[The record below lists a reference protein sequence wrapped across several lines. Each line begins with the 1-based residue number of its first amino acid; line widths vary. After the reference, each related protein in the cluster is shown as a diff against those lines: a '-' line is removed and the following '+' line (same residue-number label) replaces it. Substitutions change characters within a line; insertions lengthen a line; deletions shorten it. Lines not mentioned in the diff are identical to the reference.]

1 MFNFSYDTYFDFMD
15 KVTIGEYYN
24 EANNSEIQLMW
35 NKHILEPLQVRT
47 WHHNLFMTLLYISG
61 ITHIW
66 TSSMTYI
73 MGKPR
78 KTISHLCGINRFFS
92 QFRLGQVLL
101 RIPDSYG
108 AKIAQICN
116 LWTFWPAIQFSAEL
130 QARMSRDS
138 RILLFSHHNYQVSLT
153 KDQIIFS
160 LSDRDF
166 GSQYQDPGSLP
177 GLCLAVAYSYI
188 LSYPSQDIWIITWI
202 NQCITVEALIDQMGT
217 CFEMLMAEIN
227 YFFGI
232 SIYEGNLILWT

>member
-1 MFNFSYDTYFDFMD
+1 MFNFRYDTYFDFMD

-24 EANNSEIQLMW
+24 EANNSDIQLMW
-35 NKHILEPLQVRT
+35 IKHILEPLQVRT
-47 WHHNLFMTLLYISG
+47 RHHNLFMTLFYISG

-101 RIPDSYG
+101 
-108 AKIAQICN
+108 
-116 LWTFWPAIQFSAEL
+116 
-130 QARMSRDS
+130 
-138 RILLFSHHNYQVSLT
+138 T

-166 GSQYQDPGSLP
+166 GSQYQGPGSLP
-177 GLCLAVAYSYI
+177 GWCLAVAYSYI
-188 LSYPSQDIWIITWI
+188 LSYPSQDI
-202 NQCITVEALIDQMGT
+202 
-217 CFEMLMAEIN
+217 
-227 YFFGI
+227 
-232 SIYEGNLILWT
+232 